1 MKKSTKSKTGIIGF
15 CFLCVALFYT
25 NVAAFNPQLEW
36 SWTSSSVE
44 PNALNVMMTPVV
56 IDLNNDTIPE
66 IVFGSTASTGGAL
79 VEIGY
84 LRAIDGQSGTELFTV
99 NDPNFTINTAS
110 SIAAGDID
118 IDGMPEIIACDSTGA
133 RLIAFEHDGS
143 FKWRSPY
150 LEGINWGAPAI
161 ADINKDGIPEIIIGR
176 QVLDNIGN
184 ILWTGTG
191 GKGSQGS
198 VGPLSLVSD
207 IDLDGNPEIVAG
219 YTVYDAAGGIKW
231 SNSLPDGTNA
241 VGNFDSDPLAEIVL
255 VSSGK
260 VWLLDHTMSV
270 IWGPVIIPGGGA
282 GGPPTVAD
290 FDGDGDAEIGVA
302 GAVRYAVFE
311 TDGSLKWAAVTQD
324 ASSNRTGS
332 SVFDFEGDGSAE
344 VVYSDEISLKI
355 YRGSDGAVLFNTTLS
370 SCTWHEYP
378 IVADVDGD
386 DQAELIAVANNNC
399 GFGSQRGI
407 YVYGDIDEEWVP
419 TRPLWNQHT
428 YHITN
433 VLIDGT
439 IPQDED
445 INWLVPHLNNF
456 RLNEFGLNEG
466 PKLFVTCDIYPNRVP
481 NRVFL
486 SRNYTLYVAV
496 LGSAAFDVTGLNSS
510 TVKFGKTGTEASPV
524 RAPLLRDING
534 DGFLDAMYGFRTFD
548 CGFALGDTNGVL
560 TGNLNDGT
568 DIEGS
573 DSVLVSP

>member
-1 MKKSTKSKTGIIGF
+1 MKKSTKLKTGIIVF
-15 CFLCVALFYT
+15 CFLCVALFYS

-36 SWTSSSVE
+36 SWTGSSVE

-56 IDLNNDTIPE
+56 IDLTNDTIPE

-79 VEIGY
+79 VEVGY

-99 NDPNFTINTAS
+99 NSPDFTINTAS

-143 FKWRSPY
+143 FKWRSPF

-176 QVLDNIGN
+176 QVLDNLGN

-191 GKGSQGS
+191 GRGSTSS
-198 VGPLSLVSD
+198 VGPLSLVSN
-207 IDLDGNPEIVAG
+207 IDVDGNPEIIAG
-219 YTVYDAAGGIKW
+219 NTIYDATGVIKW
-231 SNSLPDGTNA
+231 SNNSLPDGTNA
-241 VGNFDSDPLAEIVL
+241 VGNFNSDPFAEIVL
-255 VSSGK
+255 VSNGK

-270 IWGPVIIPGGGA
+270 IWGPVGIPGGGS

-290 FDGDGDAEIGVA
+290 FDGDGEAEIGVA
-302 GAVRYAVFE
+302 GAVRYTVFE
-311 TDGSLKWAAVTQD
+311 TNGSLKWAAVTQD
-324 ASSNRTGS
+324 NSSNRTGS

-355 YRGSDGAVLFNTTLS
+355 YRGSDGAVLFETPLS

-399 GFGSQRGI
+399 GYGSQRGI
-407 YVYGDIDEEWVP
+407 YVYGDIDEEWVS
-419 TRPLWNQHT
+419 TRPVWNQHT

-445 INWLVPHLNNF
+445 INWLVPQLNNF
-456 RLNEFGLNEG
+456 RLNEFGQNEG
-466 PKLFVTCDIYPNRVP
+466 VTCDV
-481 NRVFL
+481 
-486 SRNYTLYVAV
+486 
-496 LGSAAFDVTGLNSS
+496 D
-510 TVKFGKTGTEASPV
+510 
-524 RAPLLRDING
+524 G
-534 DGFLDAMYGFRTFD
+534 DGDVDILDIQAI
-548 CGFALGDTNGVL
+548 FAARNTPAIPGDARDR
-560 TGNLNDGT
+560 DGDGIIT
-568 DIEGS
+568 ILDGRMCATEC
-573 DSVLVSP
+573 DLPRCARP